1 MDKRSSSAGPSDSPL
16 SRGAS
21 RLHYLGA
28 RAVPGLAVYGLLS
41 RLFGYR
47 ATDCVWVDLE
57 HWRPVSG
64 ETVAFEIRPVSV
76 EEISSEAELK
86 GENPEDAERAL
97 GSGAEVLG
105 AFRDGSIISS
115 LWISPHPPSLNG
127 GLKLEFDE
135 RLAFFYRAFT
145 LPEFRGMGLMPAVL
159 RAALGRCALRG
170 YRGAVACI
178 DIANRPSRNAFRTAG
193 FKRVVTIRYAKIFG
207 KHMFHPSRRQEKP
220 CFRVQPLAK
229 NHASDSPRSH

>member
-1 MDKRSSSAGPSDSPL
+1 MDKKSSSASPSYSPL

-47 ATDCVWVDLE
+47 ATSCVWVDLE

-64 ETVAFEIRPVSV
+64 ETIAVEIRPVSV
-76 EEISSEAELK
+76 EEIRSEAELT

-127 GLKLEFDE
+127 GFKLEFDE

-159 RAALGRCALRG
+159 RAALGRCASQG

-193 FKRVVTIRYAKIFG
+193 FERI
-207 KHMFHPSRRQEKP
+207 
-220 CFRVQPLAK
+220 
-229 NHASDSPRSH
+229 